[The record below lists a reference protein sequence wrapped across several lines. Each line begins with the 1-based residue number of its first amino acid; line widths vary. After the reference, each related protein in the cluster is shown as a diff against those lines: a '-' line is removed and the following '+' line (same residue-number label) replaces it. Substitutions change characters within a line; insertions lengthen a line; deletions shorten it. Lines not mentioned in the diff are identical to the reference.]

1 VGQWQDAAVDARPP
15 RRIALVDDDEWVR
28 RGRGQALAELA
39 GIEVVLSVT
48 LVDALRLA
56 VDAWDA
62 VDTALIDAHDPDAG
76 FDEFP
81 GVRVVE
87 RIRARAGRPQ
97 PVIVVITG
105 HVLDDMLRLR
115 MAEAGADF
123 LFGHAHVRTVER
135 LHAVATDP
143 ASMAED
149 AAPDPGALEELGLT
163 TASHPNAALQWVEEA
178 GLAEVF
184 VTAAEGESQK
194 VLPTGRRQLQRS
206 RQRVSDIGGIRRT
219 AAGQRTSLPE
229 WQQIVDVITT
239 IRRGRG
245 ARKG

>member
-1 VGQWQDAAVDARPP
+1 MGQWQDAAVDARPP

-115 MAEAGADF
+115 MAE
-123 LFGHAHVRTVER
+123 
-135 LHAVATDP
+135 
-143 ASMAED
+143 D